1 MLAIV
6 HCCDIITTPL
16 LKKLDLSRVVKMLRS
31 YLFDLLPRF
40 KGLKYLILGSGSGGV
55 SNVYHQKFL
64 TAVQAMAY
72 LQYFSLTY
80 DCTDEI
86 IHALAQNNAKT
97 LKVLDVEYSTLVT
110 DNSLNDI
117 ILLKQ
122 LLQLHIFHTG
132 ISLAGK
138 ARLILNLKQLK
149 VLVRGDFLCDALD
162 FIAEEMD
169 LDIFGMQCKILPIYT
184 YLFQM

>member
-6 HCCDIITTPL
+6 GCCDIITTHL
-16 LKKLDLSRVVKMLRS
+16 LRKLDLSKIVKMLRS
-31 YLFDLLPRF
+31 YLFDVLPRF
-40 KGLKYLILGSGSGGV
+40 RGLRYLILGSGSGGV
-55 SNVYHQKFL
+55 SNVYHHKFL
-64 TAVQAMAY
+64 TAVQAMVH

-86 IHALAQNNAKT
+86 IHALAVNNAHS

-110 DNSLNDI
+110 DECLNSI
-117 ILLKQ
+117 IALKQ

-138 ARLILNLKQLK
+138 AGIIINLPLLK

-162 FIAEEMD
+162 FLDQEMD
-169 LDIFGMQCKILPIYT
+169 LDLLGISSTPSNI
-184 YLFQM
+184 